1 MQEDINII
9 VIIRSIVQL
18 TLSRVKITLFVQKV
32 NVIKVQG
39 KILIYVKILLY
50 ISKDSICYL
59 LVA

>member
-9 VIIRSIVQL
+9 VIIRSTTQL
-18 TLSRVKITLFVQKV
+18 TLSRVKITLFVQEV

>member
-9 VIIRSIVQL
+9 VIIRSTVQL

-32 NVIKVQG
+32 NAIKVQG

>member
-1 MQEDINII
+1 M
-9 VIIRSIVQL
+9 QL

-32 NVIKVQG
+32 NAIKVQG

>member
-9 VIIRSIVQL
+9 VIIRSTVQL
-18 TLSRVKITLFVQKV
+18 TLSRVKITLFAQKV
-32 NVIKVQG
+32 NAIKVQG

>member
-1 MQEDINII
+1 MQEDINVI
-9 VIIRSIVQL
+9 VIIRSTVQL

>member
-9 VIIRSIVQL
+9 VIIRSTTQL
-18 TLSRVKITLFVQKV
+18 TLSRVKITLFVQEV

-39 KILIYVKILLY
+39 KILIYVKIFLY